1 MPEIVFPAS
10 QLERFPRRA
19 ARPARG
25 LAAEPNSSIV
35 GCRAGA
41 ALASSA
47 AAALDNGRKI
57 QESVAYMIEHL
68 NQPLK
73 VPQLASMAHV
83 SASHY
88 FALFKGRMRCS
99 PIDFFIRLRMNRAG
113 RLLVESSLPVKDIA
127 AQLGYDD
134 HFYFSRLL
142 KSVHAVAPTEY
153 RTNCRGGADVATTTR
168 PGT

>member
-1 MPEIVFPAS
+1 
-10 QLERFPRRA
+10 
-19 ARPARG
+19 
-25 LAAEPNSSIV
+25 
-35 GCRAGA
+35 
-41 ALASSA
+41 
-47 AAALDNGRKI
+47 
-57 QESVAYMIEHL
+57 
-68 NQPLK
+68 
-73 VPQLASMAHV
+73 MAHV

-134 HFYFSRLL
+134 PFYFSRLF

-153 RTNCRGGADVATTTR
+153 RTNCRGGADVRNNHAARDLETCES
-168 PGT
+168 